1 LKIENSILFRRCFMA
16 DLSAILENVVNGNA
30 DVVEEL
36 VKKALDDGIDALVIL
51 NDGLIKGMDIIGEKF
66 KNYEVYLPGLI
77 VAARAMKAGLAIIK
91 PKLSSSEAKSSVK
104 IAIGTVQG
112 DTHDIGKNI
121 VSAMLEGAGFQV
133 KDIGFDVA
141 PELFISEIKD
151 GGAQVVGMSAL
162 VTTNM
167 LSMKDTIEAIVEAGV
182 RDQVKV
188 IIGGAPVTQEYADRI
203 GADGYAE
210 DAVSAVELVRGLFKE
225 EN

>member
-1 LKIENSILFRRCFMA
+1 MA
-16 DLSAILENVVNGNA
+16 DLSAISENVVSGHA
-30 DVVEEL
+30 DKVQDL
-36 VKKALDDGIDALVIL
+36 VKKALDEGIDALTIL
-51 NDGLIKGMDIIGEKF
+51 NDGLVKGMDVIGEKF

-77 VAARAMKAGLAIIK
+77 VSARAMKAGLAILK
-91 PKLSSSEAKSSVK
+91 PVLSKSDTKSSIK

-133 KDIGFDVA
+133 KDLGFDVS
-141 PELFISEIKD
+141 PEKFVSEIKE

-167 LSMKDTIEAIVEAGV
+167 LSMKDTIEAIIESGV
-182 RDQVKV
+182 RDKVKV

-210 DAVSAVELVRGLFKE
+210 DAVGAVELVRNLFKKG
-225 EN
+225 N

>member
-1 LKIENSILFRRCFMA
+1 MA
-16 DLSAILENVVNGNA
+16 DLSAISENVVNGQA
-30 DVVEEL
+30 DKVQEL
-36 VKKALDDGIDALVIL
+36 VKQAVDEGVDALTIL
-51 NDGLIKGMDIIGEKF
+51 NDGLVKGMDVIGEKF

-77 VAARAMKAGLAIIK
+77 IASRAMKTGLAILK
-91 PKLSSSEAKSSVK
+91 PSLASSDAKSPIK

-133 KDIGFDVA
+133 KDLGFDVA
-141 PELFISEIKD
+141 PETFVIEIME
-151 GGAQVVGMSAL
+151 GGTQAVGMSAL

-167 LSMKDTIEAIVEAGV
+167 LSMKDTIEAIVEAGI
-182 RDQVKV
+182 RDKVKI
-188 IIGGAPVTQEYADRI
+188 IIGGAPVTQEYADKI

-210 DAVSAVELVRGLFKE
+210 DAVSAVELVRKLFKK

>member
-1 LKIENSILFRRCFMA
+1 MA
-16 DLSAILENVVNGNA
+16 DLSAISENVVSGKA
-30 DVVEEL
+30 DKVQEL
-36 VKKALDDGIDALVIL
+36 VKEALDEGVDALTIL
-51 NDGLIKGMDIIGEKF
+51 NDGLVKGMDVIGEKF

-77 VAARAMKAGLAIIK
+77 VAARAMKTGLVILK
-91 PKLSSSEAKSSVK
+91 PSLSTSEAKSSVK

-133 KDIGFDVA
+133 KDLGFDVS
-141 PELFISEIKD
+141 PEKFVSEIKE

-182 RDQVKV
+182 RDKVKV

-203 GADGYAE
+203 GADGYSE
-210 DAVSAVELVRGLFKE
+210 DAVSAVELVRKLFKKE
-225 EN
+225 S